1 MGVHAALFKGLC
13 ESLIVDVIAV
23 ESSHQYGEVV
33 VAVYVVHRESQKLGS
48 GGSWEEAGL
57 QVIPIRG
64 VSARILST
72 RCSIVLGFVWKQCPK
87 PRPENSFV
95 GDKKVLSKTTDNTA
109 SIAVFATDVRQF
121 WGAFAVAT
129 RADFMFV

>member
-1 MGVHAALFKGLC
+1 MGIHAALFKGLC

-33 VAVYVVHRESQKLGS
+33 VAIYVLHRESQKLGS
-48 GGSWEEAGL
+48 GGALEEAGL

-64 VSARILST
+64 VSASILST
-72 RCSIVLGFVWKQCPK
+72 RCSIVLGFLWKQCPK

-95 GDKKVLSKTTDNTA
+95 GARKVLSNTTDNTT

-121 WGAFAVAT
+121 CGAFAVAT
-129 RADFMFV
+129 PADFMVV